1 MFLETGMGDDGV
13 EVDTLEKRVNLNG
26 GLSSRGEGTL
36 ETLANSTETT
46 ESTSVDEAL
55 LVLALEFVDEVV
67 DKTVVK
73 AFTTKVSVTNDGFN
87 LKDTM
92 LKG

>member
-73 AFTTKVSVTNDGFN
+73 AFTKVSVTNDGFN

>member
-1 MFLETGMGDDGV
+1 MGDDGV

>member
-1 MFLETGMGDDGV
+1 MFLETGTGDDGV

-26 GLSSRGEGTL
+26 GLSSRGKRTL
-36 ETLANSTETT
+36 ETLASSTETT
-46 ESTSVDEAL
+46 ESTSVGEAL

-67 DKTVVK
+67 DKTVAK
-73 AFTTKVSVTNDGFN
+73 AFTKVSVTNDGLN

>member
-1 MFLETGMGDDGV
+1 MFLETGTGDDGV

>member
-1 MFLETGMGDDGV
+1 MGDDGV

-26 GLSSRGEGTL
+26 GLSSRRERTL